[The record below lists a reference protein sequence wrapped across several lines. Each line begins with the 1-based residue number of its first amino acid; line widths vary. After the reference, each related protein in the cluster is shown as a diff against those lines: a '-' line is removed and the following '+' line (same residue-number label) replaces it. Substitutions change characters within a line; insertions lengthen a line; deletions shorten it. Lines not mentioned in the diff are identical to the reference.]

1 MNKFMQTM
9 RHLFRVTAASA
20 TLIVLLSGSQSRA
33 DWPERPVTIIVPFAQ
48 GGATDLLGRLL
59 AAKLTMRLGKQVTV
73 ENNVG
78 EVGNVGLRAAA
89 KATPN
94 GYTLLVTTNA
104 ALINLAIDPRLLITS
119 YNTPEDFAPIAYLGD
134 SPNVIVAR
142 PSSGIDSI
150 AALIAKAKANPGRL
164 TFASP
169 GVGSSSGM
177 AVELLEL
184 RAGINVNHIGLN
196 GSEMALH
203 CVLSGGADV
212 AAIGLGGMI
221 DHIRSGELKALAQT
235 GDQRWFDLPNVPTMA
250 EVGIPNAVLETSLM
264 FAAPAGT
271 PAMAIDRLTSAT
283 KEILEQ
289 SDVKSQVLNVGFNL
303 QYEGPEALHAR
314 IMRELLLWQ
323 DIVRRAG
330 LDKS

>member
-1 MNKFMQTM
+1 
-9 RHLFRVTAASA
+9 
-20 TLIVLLSGSQSRA
+20 
-33 DWPERPVTIIVPFAQ
+33 
-48 GGATDLLGRLL
+48 
-59 AAKLTMRLGKQVTV
+59 MRLGKQVTV

-78 EVGNVGLRAAA
+78 EVGNVGLSAAA

-104 ALINLAIDPRLLITS
+104 ALINLALDPVLSMTS
-119 YNTPEDFAPIAYLGD
+119 YNTPKDFAPIAYLGD

-142 PSSGIDSI
+142 PSSGIDTV
-150 AALIAKAKANPGRL
+150 AGLIAKAKANPGRL

-196 GSEMALH
+196 GSDMALH
-203 CVLSGGADV
+203 CVLSGGAEV

-221 DHIRSGELKALAQT
+221 DLIHSGQLKALVQT
-235 GDQRWFDLPNVPTMA
+235 GAQRWFDLPNVPTMA
-250 EVGIPNAVLETSLM
+250 EVGIPNAALETSFM

-271 PAMAIDRLTSAT
+271 PVMVIDRLTRAT
-283 KEILEQ
+283 KEILER
-289 SDVKSQVLNVGFNL
+289 SDTKSQMLNVGVNL
-303 QYEGPEALHAR
+303 QYEGPGDLQAR
-314 IMRELLLWQ
+314 IMRELLVWE